1 VNQTDRAKRLYRA
14 NVCQGYHRLTRDIP
28 GLRRCKI
35 GIINGDFFAALQ
47 SILEH
52 LVPREDSRAYKAKS
66 WPPKILA
73 REWFENGKGNPGRH
87 SAARIW
93 VITCGGHERLD
104 RMLAMAKVRRN
115 KALRCIADY
124 RQTLAKQVKQ
134 STDRILDGD
143 EVPRF
148 VAVRKR
154 SD

>member
-1 VNQTDRAKRLYRA
+1 MPRKF
-14 NVCQGYHRLTRDIP
+14 
-28 GLRRCKI
+28 GLDEGTIEAEAFR
-35 GIINGDFFAALQ
+35 
-47 SILEH
+47 
-52 LVPREDSRAYKAKS
+52 SRAEE
-66 WPPKILA
+66 L
-73 REWFENGKGNPGRH
+73 
-87 SAARIW
+87 
-93 VITCGGHERLD
+93 ERLD

-124 RQTLAKQVKQ
+124 RQSLAKQVKQ